1 MIKNIFIIAATLL
14 SISLMAQDK
23 VKVLSSASLFEDMA
37 REVGKE
43 LIDIESI
50 VPVGGDPHTYTP
62 KPSDARSVTDADLV
76 IVNGLTFEGWITEL
90 IANSG
95 SKAKVA
101 VITDGVKP
109 ISSLSYEN
117 AADPHAWM
125 DARNVKIYAQNIAN
139 ALAEVDPKNADA
151 YQANAKKYI
160 AELDATDA
168 YIRAEIAKIPEQQ
181 RVLITSHDAFQYY
194 GKAYGIEL
202 NAIQGISTEA
212 EARAKDVQRVID
224 AIKKKNVPAVF
235 IESTINP
242 KMLKQIADDT
252 GASIGGELFADS
264 LGDKD
269 GPAGTYIGMMRHNTD
284 VIVKALS
291 GKGVTATKID
301 TDDTSSNMMIYG
313 IIGALMLL
321 SLLLFL
327 WKMNK

>member
-301 TDDTSSNMMIYG
+301 TDDTSSNIMIYG